1 LREKFERAAR
11 HASRMVSKHPS
22 LPVLGCVLLE
32 TKKSTLSI
40 RSTNIDISF
49 EALIPAKIEREGI
62 MAVQGGALT
71 SFLSGVTST
80 AISFEGK
87 PGGFALQGG
96 NTRATLKIFPHDD
109 FPSFTA
115 PREYTHTFSVAEVV
129 AGLKSVLYASSPS
142 SVRPELGSIYIF
154 SENSSMVFVAT
165 DSFRLAEKRIVPH
178 KPSSFPPTLVPVKN
192 ASELLRILLEAEGDA
207 CVLSSGEGQFAAFAN
222 GMSFISRTLEGSFP
236 DYKQIIPKE
245 AETTVTALKDDMA
258 KALQLA
264 SALSE
269 KSNQVSLTVPEKER
283 ELVLSVKNAEVG
295 EGVSRIQASVNGKPF
310 EASFNARY
318 LSDCLGAINESSI
331 TLSFAGAGKP
341 LLISGAGSAGFRYIV
356 MPMNR

>member
-1 LREKFERAAR
+1 
-11 HASRMVSKHPS
+11 
-22 LPVLGCVLLE
+22 
-32 TKKSTLSI
+32 
-40 RSTNIDISF
+40 
-49 EALIPAKIEREGI
+49 
-62 MAVQGGALT
+62 
-71 SFLSGVTST
+71 
-80 AISFEGK
+80 
-87 PGGFALQGG
+87 
-96 NTRATLKIFPHDD
+96 
-109 FPSFTA
+109 
-115 PREYTHTFSVAEVV
+115 
-129 AGLKSVLYASSPS
+129 
-142 SVRPELGSIYIF
+142 
-154 SENSSMVFVAT
+154 
-165 DSFRLAEKRIVPH
+165 
-178 KPSSFPPTLVPVKN
+178 
-192 ASELLRILLEAEGDA
+192 
-207 CVLSSGEGQFAAFAN
+207 
-222 GMSFISRTLEGSFP
+222 
-236 DYKQIIPKE
+236 
-245 AETTVTALKDDMA
+245 MA